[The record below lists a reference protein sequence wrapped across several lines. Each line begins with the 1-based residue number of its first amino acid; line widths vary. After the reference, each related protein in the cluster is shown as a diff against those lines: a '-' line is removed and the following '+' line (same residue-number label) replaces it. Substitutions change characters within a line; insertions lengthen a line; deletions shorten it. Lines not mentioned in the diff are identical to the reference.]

1 MNKKS
6 IGIITCIGKSNFGN
20 RLQNYALQHVLEQ
33 KGFYVETLINTSLLN
48 NVDNYEEALA
58 EYESYQ
64 AEKDKRDLLNKDRIA
79 YFEEFDKLVKFRE
92 GMITA
97 INLPETN
104 YDYYCVGSDQIWNP
118 YHGKLRDLDLL
129 YCIDNNKRT
138 SYAASIGIDEI
149 PDKFKEKTKKELSN
163 FKSISVR
170 EHKAKELI
178 EELTGRNDIEVVL
191 DPTMLLTS
199 EEWDK
204 VAKRPKQ
211 LQTDRYILNYFLG
224 KLSPEREAEINRFAK
239 EHNCE
244 VINILDKEGPFYN
257 TGPSEFLYLEKNAYL
272 ICTDSFHSSVFALLY
287 NRPFLIFNRE
297 DDQLSMNSRLDT
309 LTRTFDLRDRF
320 YNNIITEDM
329 LNIDYDKVN
338 KILEIERE
346 KSLDFIDRA
355 YNLK

>member
-20 RLQNYALQHVLEQ
+20 RLQNYALQYVLEN
-33 KGFYVETLINTSLLN
+33 KGFNVETLINTSLLN
-48 NVDNYEEALA
+48 NVENYEQALK

-79 YFEEFDKLVKFRE
+79 YFEEFDKLVKFKE

-118 YHGKLRDLDLL
+118 FHGKLRDLDLL
-129 YCIDNNKRT
+129 YCVDNNKRT

-149 PDKFKEKTKKELSN
+149 PVEFKEKTKKELSK

-178 EELTGRNDIEVVL
+178 EELTGRKDVEVVL

-199 EEWDK
+199 EEWDR

-224 KLSPEREAEINRFAK
+224 KLSSEREAEINRIAK
-239 EHNCE
+239 ENNCE

-257 TGPSEFLYLEKNAYL
+257 TGPSEFLYLEKNAFL

-297 DDQLSMNSRLDT
+297 DDQHSMNSRLDT
-309 LTRTFDLRDRF
+309 LTKTFELNGRIF
-320 YNNIITEDM
+320 NGSITKDVF
-329 LNIDYDKVN
+329 NIDYDKVN
-338 KILEIERE
+338 KILEQERK

-355 YNLK
+355 FDVE

>member
-20 RLQNYALQHVLEQ
+20 RLQNYALQYVLEN

-48 NVDNYEEALA
+48 NVDNYKEALM

-64 AEKDKRDLLNKDRIA
+64 AEKDKRDLLNKERIA
-79 YFEEFDKLVKFRE
+79 YFEEFDKLVNFKKD
-92 GMITA
+92 MVTA

-149 PDKFKEKTKKELSN
+149 PDKFKEKTKKELSK

-170 EHKAKELI
+170 EHKAKEII
-178 EELTGRNDIEVVL
+178 EELTGRNDVEVVL

-199 EEWDK
+199 EEWDS

-211 LQTDRYILNYFLG
+211 LNNKKYILNYFLG
-224 KLSPEREAEINRFAK
+224 KLSPEREEAINKFAK
-239 EHNCE
+239 ENNYDI
-244 VINILDKEGPFYN
+244 INILDKEGPFYN
-257 TGPSEFLYLEKNAYL
+257 TGPSEFLYLEKNAEL
-272 ICTDSFHSSVFALLY
+272 ICTDSFHSSVFAIIY
-287 NRPFLIFNRE
+287 NRPFLIFDRE

-309 LTRTFDLRDRF
+309 LTKTFNLTDRRF
-320 YNNIITEDM
+320 NGSITNDS
-329 LNIDYDKVN
+329 LYIDYDRVN
-338 KILEIERE
+338 KVLEEE
-346 KSLDFIDRA
+346 KLKSLDYIDRTFK
-355 YNLK
+355 NE